1 MTRFEYERKMERYP
15 DVVTIEQFREML
27 GGIADG
33 TARKLLRGGRVQHFM
48 IRTTYYI
55 PKIRVIDYLVSQHYR
70 KYRHKLRHRIE

>member
-1 MTRFEYERKMERYP
+1 MTHQKGDENMTRFEYERKMERYP

-33 TARKLLRGGRVQHFM
+33 TARKLLREGRVQHFM

-55 PKIRVIDYLVSQHYR
+55 PKIRVI
-70 KYRHKLRHRIE
+70 IW

>member
-33 TARKLLRGGRVQHFM
+33 TARKLLCEGRVQHFM

>member
-33 TARKLLRGGRVQHFM
+33 TARKLLREGRVQYFM